1 MRRRVCVQDWQREL
15 RMVKAVQKQA
25 QKMASEP
32 NHEARR
38 DCPLQQQGIYGSSG
52 IPIESLSV
60 TVGRSR
66 VVTRYDYPSLE
77 RETDFFIDR
86 KGIWRYGKPR
96 GERHTSPD
104 LGKGAYTMDI
114 KTICIHGSDWK
125 DPTGCISVPVFQSAT
140 FGHPELGQS
149 TGYDYARVQNPTR
162 ECAEKV
168 VARLEHGCDC
178 TSYSS
183 GMAAI
188 SMVMELFKPG
198 DTILSTDDLYGG
210 SIRLFRFINEKN
222 GLHFRFVD
230 TSDISKAEA
239 ALDDTVKAI
248 YIETPT
254 NPMMQVTDIREMADL
269 AHSHGALLIAD
280 NTFMSPYFCNPIDFG
295 ADIVLHSGTKY
306 LAGHN
311 DTLAGFVVCKNKEI
325 AEKIRFLYKTVGGY
339 LAPWD
344 SWLVTRGIKTLALR
358 MEAAQKNAQ
367 TLAEWLA
374 DHPKVTQVLYPGL
387 ARFKN
392 KEIHDRQSRGTGAM
406 LSFYTDS
413 HETALRVLKSVRL
426 IRFAESLGGV
436 ESLITYPATQTH
448 TDLTEEE
455 RESRGIT
462 ACLLRLSV
470 GIEDVNDLIADLS
483 QALGD

>member
-1 MRRRVCVQDWQREL
+1 
-15 RMVKAVQKQA
+15 
-25 QKMASEP
+25 
-32 NHEARR
+32 
-38 DCPLQQQGIYGSSG
+38 
-52 IPIESLSV
+52 
-60 TVGRSR
+60 
-66 VVTRYDYPSLE
+66 
-77 RETDFFIDR
+77 
-86 KGIWRYGKPR
+86 
-96 GERHTSPD
+96 
-104 LGKGAYTMDI
+104 MDI

-125 DPTGCISVPVFQSAT
+125 DPTGYISVPVFQSAT

-162 ECAEKV
+162 ECTEKV

-183 GMAAI
+183 GMAVI

-254 NPMMQVTDIREMADL
+254 NPMMQVTDISAMADL
-269 AHSHGALLIAD
+269 AHSRGALLIAD

-311 DTLAGFVVCKNKEI
+311 DTLAGFVVCKDKEI
-325 AEKIRFLYKTVGGY
+325 AEKIRFLYKTVGGC

-344 SWLVTRGIKTLALR
+344 SWLVTRG
-358 MEAAQKNAQ
+358 
-367 TLAEWLA
+367 
-374 DHPKVTQVLYPGL
+374 
-387 ARFKN
+387 
-392 KEIHDRQSRGTGAM
+392 SGAM

-448 TDLTEEE
+448 ADLTEEE

-483 QALGD
+483 QALGE

>member
-1 MRRRVCVQDWQREL
+1 
-15 RMVKAVQKQA
+15 
-25 QKMASEP
+25 
-32 NHEARR
+32 
-38 DCPLQQQGIYGSSG
+38 
-52 IPIESLSV
+52 
-60 TVGRSR
+60 
-66 VVTRYDYPSLE
+66 
-77 RETDFFIDR
+77 
-86 KGIWRYGKPR
+86 
-96 GERHTSPD
+96 
-104 LGKGAYTMDI
+104 MDI

-125 DPTGCISVPVFQSAT
+125 DPTGYISVPVFQSAT

-162 ECAEKV
+162 ECTEKV

-183 GMAAI
+183 GMAVI

-254 NPMMQVTDIREMADL
+254 NPMMQVTDISAMADL
-269 AHSHGALLIAD
+269 AHSRGALLIAD

-311 DTLAGFVVCKNKEI
+311 DTLAGFVVCK
-325 AEKIRFLYKTVGGY
+325 
-339 LAPWD
+339 D
-344 SWLVTRGIKTLALR
+344 
-358 MEAAQKNAQ
+358 
-367 TLAEWLA
+367 
-374 DHPKVTQVLYPGL
+374 
-387 ARFKN
+387 
-392 KEIHDRQSRGTGAM
+392 KEIHDRQSRGSGAM

-426 IRFAESLGGV
+426 IRFAESLESLGGV

-448 TDLTEEE
+448 ADLTEEE

-483 QALGD
+483 QALGE

>member
-1 MRRRVCVQDWQREL
+1 
-15 RMVKAVQKQA
+15 
-25 QKMASEP
+25 
-32 NHEARR
+32 
-38 DCPLQQQGIYGSSG
+38 
-52 IPIESLSV
+52 
-60 TVGRSR
+60 
-66 VVTRYDYPSLE
+66 
-77 RETDFFIDR
+77 
-86 KGIWRYGKPR
+86 
-96 GERHTSPD
+96 
-104 LGKGAYTMDI
+104 MDI

-149 TGYDYARVQNPTR
+149 TGYDYTRVQNPTR

-168 VARLEHGCDC
+168 VCALEHGCDC
-178 TSYSS
+178 TSYAS

-198 DTILSTDDLYGG
+198 DTILSSDDLYGG
-210 SIRLFRFINEKN
+210 SIRLFEHINEKN
-222 GLHFRFVD
+222 GLKFRFVN
-230 TSDISKAEA
+230 TSRLEEVEKAFDE
-239 ALDDTVKAI
+239 TVKAV

-254 NPMMQVTDIREMADL
+254 NPMMQVTDIQKMASL
-269 AHSHGALLIAD
+269 AHEHQALLIAD

-311 DTLAGFVVCKNKEI
+311 DTLAGFVVCKDPKV
-325 AEKIRFLYKTVGGY
+325 AEKVRFLYKTVGGC

-358 MEAAQKNAQ
+358 MEAARKNAQ
-367 TLAEWLA
+367 AIAEFLEN
-374 DHPKVTQVLYPGL
+374 HPKVTKVLYPGL
-387 ARFKN
+387 ESFKN
-392 KEIHDRQSRGTGAM
+392 RDVHFKQSRGAGAM

-413 HETALRVLKSVRL
+413 HETALKVLKSVRL

-448 TDLTEEE
+448 CDLTEEE
-455 RESRGIT
+455 RQSRGIT
-462 ACLLRLSV
+462 NCLLRLSV
-470 GIEDVNDLIADLS
+470 GIEGAEDLISDLK
-483 QALGD
+483 QALA

>member
-1 MRRRVCVQDWQREL
+1 
-15 RMVKAVQKQA
+15 
-25 QKMASEP
+25 
-32 NHEARR
+32 
-38 DCPLQQQGIYGSSG
+38 
-52 IPIESLSV
+52 
-60 TVGRSR
+60 
-66 VVTRYDYPSLE
+66 
-77 RETDFFIDR
+77 
-86 KGIWRYGKPR
+86 
-96 GERHTSPD
+96 
-104 LGKGAYTMDI
+104 MDI

-125 DPTGCISVPVFQSAT
+125 DPIGCISVPVFQSAT

-162 ECAEKV
+162 ECTEKV

-254 NPMMQVTDIREMADL
+254 NPMMQVTDISRMADL

-280 NTFMSPYFCNPIDFG
+280 NTLMSPYFCNPIDFG

-311 DTLAGFVVCKNKEI
+311 DTLAGFVVCKDKEI
-325 AEKIRFLYKTVGGY
+325 AEKIRFLYKTVGGC

-358 MEAAQKNAQ
+358 MEAAQKNAR
-367 TLAEWLA
+367 TLAE
-374 DHPKVTQVLYPGL
+374 
-387 ARFKN
+387 
-392 KEIHDRQSRGTGAM
+392 
-406 LSFYTDS
+406 
-413 HETALRVLKSVRL
+413 
-426 IRFAESLGGV
+426 
-436 ESLITYPATQTH
+436 
-448 TDLTEEE
+448 
-455 RESRGIT
+455 
-462 ACLLRLSV
+462 
-470 GIEDVNDLIADLS
+470 
-483 QALGD
+483 

>member
-1 MRRRVCVQDWQREL
+1 
-15 RMVKAVQKQA
+15 
-25 QKMASEP
+25 
-32 NHEARR
+32 
-38 DCPLQQQGIYGSSG
+38 
-52 IPIESLSV
+52 
-60 TVGRSR
+60 
-66 VVTRYDYPSLE
+66 
-77 RETDFFIDR
+77 
-86 KGIWRYGKPR
+86 
-96 GERHTSPD
+96 
-104 LGKGAYTMDI
+104 MDI

-125 DPTGCISVPVFQSAT
+125 DPTGYISVPVFQSAT

-162 ECAEKV
+162 ECTEKV

-183 GMAAI
+183 GMAVI

-239 ALDDTVKAI
+239 ALDDT
-248 YIETPT
+248 
-254 NPMMQVTDIREMADL
+254 
-269 AHSHGALLIAD
+269 
-280 NTFMSPYFCNPIDFG
+280 FMSPYFCNPIDFG

-311 DTLAGFVVCKNKEI
+311 DTLAGFVVCKDKEI
-325 AEKIRFLYKTVGGY
+325 AEKIRFLYKTVGGC

-374 DHPKVTQVLYPGL
+374 SHPKITQVLYPGL
-387 ARFKN
+387 PGFKN
-392 KEIHDRQSRGTGAM
+392 KEIHDRQSRGSGAM

-448 TDLTEEE
+448 ADLTEEE

-483 QALGD
+483 QALGE

>member
-1 MRRRVCVQDWQREL
+1 
-15 RMVKAVQKQA
+15 
-25 QKMASEP
+25 
-32 NHEARR
+32 
-38 DCPLQQQGIYGSSG
+38 
-52 IPIESLSV
+52 
-60 TVGRSR
+60 
-66 VVTRYDYPSLE
+66 
-77 RETDFFIDR
+77 
-86 KGIWRYGKPR
+86 
-96 GERHTSPD
+96 
-104 LGKGAYTMDI
+104 MDI

-149 TGYDYARVQNPTR
+149 TGYDYTRVQNPTR

-168 VARLEHGCDC
+168 VCALEHGCDC
-178 TSYSS
+178 TSYAS

-198 DTILSTDDLYGG
+198 DTILSSDDLYGG

-222 GLHFRFVD
+222 GVKFKFIN
-230 TSDISKAEA
+230 TSHPEDVEKAFDE
-239 ALDDTVKAI
+239 TVKAV

-254 NPMMQVTDIREMADL
+254 NPMMQVTDIQKMASL
-269 AHSHGALLIAD
+269 AHEHQALLIAD

-311 DTLAGFVVCKNKEI
+311 DTLAGFVVCKDPKV
-325 AEKIRFLYKTVGGY
+325 AEKVRFLYKTVGGC

-358 MEAAQKNAQ
+358 MEAARKNAQ
-367 TLAEWLA
+367 AIAEFLEN
-374 DHPKVTQVLYPGL
+374 HPKVTKVLYPGL
-387 ARFKN
+387 KNFENRAVHFK
-392 KEIHDRQSRGTGAM
+392 QSRGAGAM

-413 HETALRVLKSVRL
+413 HETALKVLKSVKL

-448 TDLTEEE
+448 CDLTEEE
-455 RESRGIT
+455 RQSRGIT
-462 ACLLRLSV
+462 ECLLRLSV
-470 GIEDVNDLIADLS
+470 GIEGAEDLISDLK
-483 QALGD
+483 QALA

>member
-1 MRRRVCVQDWQREL
+1 
-15 RMVKAVQKQA
+15 
-25 QKMASEP
+25 
-32 NHEARR
+32 
-38 DCPLQQQGIYGSSG
+38 
-52 IPIESLSV
+52 
-60 TVGRSR
+60 
-66 VVTRYDYPSLE
+66 
-77 RETDFFIDR
+77 
-86 KGIWRYGKPR
+86 
-96 GERHTSPD
+96 
-104 LGKGAYTMDI
+104 MDI

-125 DPTGCISVPVFQSAT
+125 DPTGCISVPIFQSAT

-149 TGYDYARVQNPTR
+149 TGYDYTRVQNPTR

-168 VARLEHGCDC
+168 VCALEHGCDC
-178 TSYSS
+178 TSYAS

-198 DTILSTDDLYGG
+198 DTILSSDDLYGG
-210 SIRLFRFINEKN
+210 SIRLFEHINEKN
-222 GLHFRFVD
+222 GLKFKFVN
-230 TSDISKAEA
+230 TSHPETVAEA
-239 ALDDTVKAI
+239 FDDSVKAV

-254 NPMMQVTDIREMADL
+254 NPMMQVTDIQKIADL
-269 AHSHGALLIAD
+269 AHAHEALLIAD

-311 DTLAGFVVCKNKEI
+311 DTLAGFVVCKDPKI
-325 AEKIRFLYKTVGGY
+325 AEKVRFLYKTVGGC

-367 TLAEWLA
+367 AIAEFLEN
-374 DHPKVTQVLYPGL
+374 HPKVTKVLYPGL
-387 ARFKN
+387 AGFENRNIHFK
-392 KEIHDRQSRGTGAM
+392 QSRGAGAM

-413 HETALRVLKSVRL
+413 HETALKVLKSVKL

-448 TDLTEEE
+448 CDLTEEE
-455 RESRGIT
+455 RQSRGIT
-462 ACLLRLSV
+462 ECLLRLSV
-470 GIEDVNDLIADLS
+470 GIEGAEDLISDLK
-483 QALGD
+483 QALD

>member
-1 MRRRVCVQDWQREL
+1 
-15 RMVKAVQKQA
+15 
-25 QKMASEP
+25 
-32 NHEARR
+32 
-38 DCPLQQQGIYGSSG
+38 
-52 IPIESLSV
+52 
-60 TVGRSR
+60 
-66 VVTRYDYPSLE
+66 
-77 RETDFFIDR
+77 
-86 KGIWRYGKPR
+86 
-96 GERHTSPD
+96 
-104 LGKGAYTMDI
+104 MDI

-162 ECAEKV
+162 ECTEKV

-254 NPMMQVTDIREMADL
+254 NPMMQVTDISAMADL

-306 LAGHN
+306 LAG
-311 DTLAGFVVCKNKEI
+311 
-325 AEKIRFLYKTVGGY
+325 
-339 LAPWD
+339 
-344 SWLVTRGIKTLALR
+344 
-358 MEAAQKNAQ
+358 
-367 TLAEWLA
+367 
-374 DHPKVTQVLYPGL
+374 
-387 ARFKN
+387 
-392 KEIHDRQSRGTGAM
+392 DR
-406 LSFYTDS
+406 
-413 HETALRVLKSVRL
+413 KSV
-426 IRFAESLGGV
+426 V
-436 ESLITYPATQTH
+436 
-448 TDLTEEE
+448 
-455 RESRGIT
+455 
-462 ACLLRLSV
+462 
-470 GIEDVNDLIADLS
+470 
-483 QALGD
+483 

>member
-1 MRRRVCVQDWQREL
+1 
-15 RMVKAVQKQA
+15 
-25 QKMASEP
+25 
-32 NHEARR
+32 
-38 DCPLQQQGIYGSSG
+38 
-52 IPIESLSV
+52 
-60 TVGRSR
+60 
-66 VVTRYDYPSLE
+66 
-77 RETDFFIDR
+77 
-86 KGIWRYGKPR
+86 
-96 GERHTSPD
+96 
-104 LGKGAYTMDI
+104 MDI

-125 DPTGCISVPVFQSAT
+125 DPTGYISVPVFQSAT

-162 ECAEKV
+162 ECTEKV

-183 GMAAI
+183 GMAVI

-254 NPMMQVTDIREMADL
+254 NPMMQVTDISAMADL
-269 AHSHGALLIAD
+269 AHSRGALLIAD

-311 DTLAGFVVCKNKEI
+311 DTLAGFVVCK
-325 AEKIRFLYKTVGGY
+325 
-339 LAPWD
+339 D
-344 SWLVTRGIKTLALR
+344 
-358 MEAAQKNAQ
+358 
-367 TLAEWLA
+367 
-374 DHPKVTQVLYPGL
+374 
-387 ARFKN
+387 
-392 KEIHDRQSRGTGAM
+392 KEIHDRQSRGSGAM

-448 TDLTEEE
+448 ADLTEEE

-483 QALGD
+483 QALGE

>member
-1 MRRRVCVQDWQREL
+1 M
-15 RMVKAVQKQA
+15 
-25 QKMASEP
+25 S
-32 NHEARR
+32 
-38 DCPLQQQGIYGSSG
+38 
-52 IPIESLSV
+52 
-60 TVGRSR
+60 
-66 VVTRYDYPSLE
+66 
-77 RETDFFIDR
+77 
-86 KGIWRYGKPR
+86 KP
-96 GERHTSPD
+96 
-104 LGKGAYTMDI
+104 YDI

-149 TGYDYARVQNPTR
+149 TGYDYTRVQNPTR
-162 ECAEKV
+162 ECTEKV
-168 VARLEHGCDC
+168 VAALEHGCDC

-188 SMVMELFKPG
+188 SMVMELFQPG

-222 GLHFRFVD
+222 GLNFRFLD
-230 TSDISKAEA
+230 TSDIHTLEEA
-239 ALDDTVKAI
+239 FDDTVKAV

-254 NPMMQVTDIREMADL
+254 NPMMQVTDIKAAADL
-269 AHSHGALLIAD
+269 AHAHGAILIAD

-311 DTLAGFVVCKNKEI
+311 DTLAGFVICKDTEW
-325 AEKIRFLYKTVGGY
+325 AEKVRFLYKTVGGC

-344 SWLVTRGIKTLALR
+344 SWLVNRGIKTLALR

-367 TLAEWLA
+367 KLAEWLSN
-374 DHPKVTQVLYPGL
+374 HPKIKGVLYPGL
-387 ARFKN
+387 PGFKN
-392 KEIHDRQSRGTGAM
+392 KDIHDKQSRGTGAM
-406 LSFYTDS
+406 LSFYTDT
-413 HETALRVLKSVRL
+413 HETALQVLKNVKL

-448 TDLTEEE
+448 ADLTDEE
-455 RESRGIT
+455 RNSRGIT

-470 GIEDVNDLIADLS
+470 GIEDADDLIADLA
-483 QALGD
+483 QALD